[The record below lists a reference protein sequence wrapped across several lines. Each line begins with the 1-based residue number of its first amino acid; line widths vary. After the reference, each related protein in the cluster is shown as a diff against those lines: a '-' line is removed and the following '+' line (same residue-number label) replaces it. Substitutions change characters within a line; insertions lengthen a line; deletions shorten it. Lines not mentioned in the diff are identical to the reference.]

1 MQDRAGGVILKK
13 TRRVRV
19 GTGGEG
25 ECNVRGGDTIMGS
38 SRAPPH
44 LTSTPDVWILRPA
57 AKPLLVA
64 ATKPNLPKATNSQGQ
79 SWKNRELRG
88 QKVFGTF
95 SANQIEGI

>member
-1 MQDRAGGVILKK
+1 M
-13 TRRVRV
+13 

-25 ECNVRGGDTIMGS
+25 ECNVRGSDTIMGS

-64 ATKPNLPKATNSQGQ
+64 ATKPKPNLPKATNSQGQ

>member
-1 MQDRAGGVILKK
+1 M
-13 TRRVRV
+13 

-79 SWKNRELRG
+79 SWKNREQGLLNI
-88 QKVFGTF
+88 FGK
-95 SANQIEGI
+95 SD